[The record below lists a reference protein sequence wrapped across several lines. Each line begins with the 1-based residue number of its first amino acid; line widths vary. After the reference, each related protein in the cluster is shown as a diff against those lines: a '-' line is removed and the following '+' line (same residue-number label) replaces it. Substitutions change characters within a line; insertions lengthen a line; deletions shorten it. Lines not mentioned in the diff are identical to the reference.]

1 MKTSA
6 RGTRTHLHRVP
17 SVSWLPDVFEP
28 VPFCKKTP
36 GEPGTVMCPGVFLV
50 FTGSSFRLRRAAS
63 AQLLST
69 TRH

>member
-28 VPFCKKTP
+28 VPFCKKP
-36 GEPGTVMCPGVFLV
+36 VPVCLYQFLPV
-50 FTGSSFRLRRAAS
+50 VRFAFGARRPARNCSPLHEVLA
-63 AQLLST
+63 T